1 MTSDFVVRFQG
12 KTSALFN
19 RNVCNKVTGLGDI
32 GFLKIDMLY
41 QDPLSR
47 ALLGE
52 DGGGSVGLTTSLFD
66 I

>member
-1 MTSDFVVRFQG
+1 MRKERISFSIT
-12 KTSALFN
+12 
-19 RNVCNKVTGLGDI
+19 NKRLN
-32 GFLKIDMLY
+32 IDMLY